1 MKLQSTTKNLC
12 VMNYINRKD
21 GGKYISKDNVKDLKN
36 RIYYFPSE
44 EEATKF
50 AKNIKDATIEERF
63 GSWRVFST
71 NLIKTS

>member
-1 MKLQSTTKNLC
+1 MKLQSTTRNLC

-36 RIYYFPSE
+36 RIYYFPSK

-50 AKNIKDATIEERF
+50 AEGILNATIEERF
-63 GSWRVFST
+63 GSYRVYS
-71 NLIKTS
+71 KV